1 MERNKNEKK
10 INENKKCKNEITP
23 LIIETNENK
32 NKYQNNLAQNNN
44 LLNYISL
51 IKIISATFVVMMHT
65 NQNYYIFNIYWIS
78 TNIMTSFAYCAVPL
92 FSLCIGATLLNFNEK
107 YGLKEYFKR
116 RFKKII
122 IPIIGWNIIYYFYRI
137 YIIKNFKLEDF
148 NFIIL
153 YNIYFFSKLYPIV
166 NSLRI
171 FIIGY
176 MIIPLIAYVEK
187 KNKIKI
193 YSYCFIALFIN
204 QSLIPY
210 LITMIKP
217 DLNYWPYNYD
227 FGYVIYLF
235 SGYIIQNYK
244 FNYKYK
250 YLIYISGIISVLLR
264 LTISHYITLKNKKV
278 DKSQLGYVNL
288 PCVIYSCSVFLFIKE
303 YSIYL
308 FKIIDVKYINKIG
321 SLSMGPFFLHYM
333 IIWILPYILNYNEYS
348 FNYRFFGSFI
358 ISFFCFI
365 ITAIIKKIPIIKYL
379 TP

>member
-1 MERNKNEKK
+1 
-10 INENKKCKNEITP
+10 
-23 LIIETNENK
+23 
-32 NKYQNNLAQNNN
+32 
-44 LLNYISL
+44 
-51 IKIISATFVVMMHT
+51 
-65 NQNYYIFNIYWIS
+65 
-78 TNIMTSFAYCAVPL
+78 
-92 FSLCIGATLLNFNEK
+92 
-107 YGLKEYFKR
+107 
-116 RFKKII
+116 
-122 IPIIGWNIIYYFYRI
+122 
-137 YIIKNFKLEDF
+137 
-148 NFIIL
+148 
-153 YNIYFFSKLYPIV
+153 
-166 NSLRI
+166 
-171 FIIGY
+171 
-176 MIIPLIAYVEK
+176 
-187 KNKIKI
+187 
-193 YSYCFIALFIN
+193 
-204 QSLIPY
+204 
-210 LITMIKP
+210 MIKP
-217 DLNYWPYNYD
+217 DLYYWPYNYN

-308 FKIIDVKYINKIG
+308 FKIIDEKYINKIG
-321 SLSMGPFFLHYM
+321 SLSIGPFFLHYM
-333 IIWILPYILNYNEYS
+333 IIWILPYIFNYNEYS